1 MLLKY
6 LICSLKYLICPLKY
20 LLCPLKYLIC
30 PLKYLICPLKYLICA
45 LKSSRRRAR
54 RVEAANN
61 NWLWSLCTRSVARKV
76 WTGEQL
82 QLEQTRNVMLGH
94 REFETQSGSWWIY
107 DALDLDTPNQCCWRA
122 FASLRQREDKE
133 KILQNIPPGSK
144 RRCASTRW
152 TTRSRRPPRSS
163 ASTTRRSA
171 AGWRSRRS
179 RTSAQT
185 SATSSEKKVGFSSNK
200 RLMGKAK
207 ISLWKKSW
215 KEEKL
220 SWKKK
225 TFMVRWSRSFNTAR
239 QWWISRDICREFSH
253 FAFQTIK

>member
-1 MLLKY
+1 MNQ
-6 LICSLKYLICPLKY
+6 
-20 LLCPLKYLIC
+20 
-30 PLKYLICPLKYLICA
+30 YLICPLKYLICA

-54 RVEAANN
+54 QVEAANN
-61 NWLWSLCTRSVARKV
+61 NWLWSLCTRSAARKV

-82 QLEQTRNVMLGH
+82 QLEQTRFVMLGH
-94 REFETQSGSWWIY
+94 GQFETQSGSWWIY
-107 DALDLDTPNQCCWRA
+107 DALDLDIPNQCCWRA

-171 AGWRSRRS
+171 AGWRSLRS
-179 RTSAQT
+179 RTSVQT